1 MNVTL
6 WIIQLL
12 LAVVFAVA
20 GTAKV
25 SQPRLALAGRMHW
38 VVDATDAQVKGIG
51 MLEIL
56 AAIGLVVP
64 PIVHV
69 ATFVTPLA
77 ALGVVCLMVG
87 AMVTHL
93 RLGER
98 QTLVVNVVLIV
109 LAAMVALAR
118 FGPYQF

>member
-25 SQPRLALAGRMHW
+25 SRPRLALAGRMHW
-38 VVDATDAQVKGIG
+38 VVDATDAQVKGVG
-51 MLEIL
+51 ALEIL

-64 PIVHV
+64 PLVHV
-69 ATFVTPLA
+69 ATFLTPLA
-77 ALGVVCLMVG
+77 AVGVVCLMVG
-87 AMVTHL
+87 AIVTHL
-93 RLGER
+93 RLGEP
-98 QTLVVNVVLIV
+98 QTLGVNVVLLL
-109 LAAMVALAR
+109 LAAIVAVAR
-118 FGPYQF
+118 FGPYPF